1 MANKFHSV
9 GKYMQNIVD
18 TILVH
23 ESVTKVL
30 ENGNKYI
37 DLDFKETG
45 YVKVMS
51 ILMDGLS
58 DYYRANGGQT
68 GEGYSSY
75 PYGDG
80 YKVGN
85 VESTWEIFKLDYDRG
100 KQFRVDDVD
109 NDESAG
115 LVVANLVKEFVS
127 RHVVPEVDAVRFAK
141 LSKYAKATLGNLKTG
156 ATIEANKVVAEFNT
170 GFEWLF
176 EHGVPQEDVVIF
188 VKPSVYTS
196 LINSTELSKFIA
208 QSDYKNGEITF
219 KVTTYNGSPLIQVP
233 SSRFYTDVIT
243 GNGGFYPSSTA
254 KAINYMM
261 VSKKA
266 VVPVVKVD
274 KSKTFGPEVVQDFDG
289 YKMNFRLHHDIIVPK
304 NKAVGV
310 YVSVSNIVATQNTA
324 KLDVD
329 VELQADGKY
338 VVNDYFTTPAGQFGK
353 LVHSASAIAVGST
366 SSATA
371 IEKGVPFTKLGATE
385 YYALLD
391 ADNKAIAVSTQ
402 ITLPTAE

>member
-1 MANKFHSV
+1 MANKFHAV

-23 ESVTKVL
+23 ESTTKVL

-51 ILMDGLS
+51 MLMDGLS
-58 DYYRANGGQT
+58 DYYRANGGDT
-68 GEGYSSY
+68 GTGYSSY
-75 PYGDG
+75 PNGDG

-85 VESTWEIFKLDYDRG
+85 VETSWEIFRLEYDRG
-100 KQFRVDDVD
+100 KQFRIDDVD

-115 LVVANLVKEFVS
+115 LIIANLVKEFVS
-127 RHVVPEVDAVRFAK
+127 RHVVPEIDAVRFAK
-141 LSKYAKATLGNLKTG
+141 LSKYAKSSLGNLKTG
-156 ATIEANKVVAEFNT
+156 AIADNNILKEFNE

-176 EHGVPQEDVVIF
+176 EHGVPQEDIIIF
-188 VKPSVYTS
+188 VKPSVYTQM
-196 LINSTELSKFIA
+196 INSTELTRYIGQA
-208 QSDYKNGEITF
+208 DYKNGEITF
-219 KVTTYNGSPLIQVP
+219 KVTTYNGCPLVQVP
-233 SSRFYTDVIT
+233 SSRFYTDVVT
-243 GNGGFYPSSTA
+243 GNGSFYPSTSA

-274 KSKTFGPEVVQDFDG
+274 KSKTFSPEVVQDFDG

-304 NKAVGV
+304 NKLVGV

-338 VVNDYFTTPAGQFGK
+338 IVNDYFTTPAGQFGK
-353 LVHSASAIAVGST
+353 LVHSTSAIAVGST

-391 ADNKAIAVSTQ
+391 SDNKAIAVSTA
-402 ITLPTAE
+402 ITLPTE

>member
-1 MANKFHSV
+1 MANKFHAI

-37 DLDFKETG
+37 DFDFKETG

-68 GEGYSSY
+68 GESYSSY
-75 PYGDG
+75 PFGDG

-85 VESTWEIFKLDYDRG
+85 VESSWEIFKLEYDRG

-141 LSKYAKATLGNLKTG
+141 LSKYAKSTLGNLKSG
-156 ATIEANKVVAEFNT
+156 VNINDNEVIKDFNT

-176 EHGVPQEDVVIF
+176 EHGVPNEDVVIF
-188 VKPSVYTS
+188 VKPSLYTQ
-196 LINSTELSKFIA
+196 LLNSTELSKYVA
-208 QSDYKNGEITF
+208 QADYKSGDITF

-243 GNGGFYPSSTA
+243 GNGGFYPSTSA

-304 NKAVGV
+304 NKLVGV

-353 LVHSASAIAVGST
+353 LVHSATAIAVGST
-366 SSATA
+366 PSATA
-371 IEKGVPFTKLGATE
+371 IEKGVPFAKLGATE

-391 ADNKAIAVSTQ
+391 GDNKAIAVSSA
-402 ITLPTAE
+402 ITLPTAG